1 MRILGLLLFWVGTAV
16 AAVAALA
23 LGGVPVQIELL
34 AFDLDTRQERIALAV
49 AAVIVAV
56 TGLVVLGLSRRSQN
70 SGAPPAP

>member
-1 MRILGLLLFWVGTAV
+1 MRILGLLLFWLGTAV
-16 AAVAALA
+16 AVVTALA
-23 LGGVPVQIELL
+23 LGGVPVRIELL